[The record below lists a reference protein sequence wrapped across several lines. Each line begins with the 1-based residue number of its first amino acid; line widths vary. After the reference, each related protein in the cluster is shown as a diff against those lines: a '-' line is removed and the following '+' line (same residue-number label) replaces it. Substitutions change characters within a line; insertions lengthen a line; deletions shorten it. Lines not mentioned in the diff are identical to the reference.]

1 MFLFNTQ
8 PLIIHKIIYVILV
21 NTYNFQNFL
30 FIFPLT
36 RYNDRKRARTQT
48 GQSTL
53 WTCICFYDIVL
64 MILFTAGGNYMSVTI
79 KQIAALANVSRG
91 TVDRVLNNRP
101 GVNPDTREKVLKIAG
116 ELHYQPNFLAKA
128 LVNSKE
134 NIKLGVIL
142 TPDYNPFIHQIIKGI
157 EDAQE
162 EFRAFGLKVIIKM
175 MTTLEAAE
183 ELKIIHELEAE
194 NVNGMAV
201 FPLDHP
207 QIVSVLNH
215 LIENGTAILTFNSK
229 ADTIHDLCFIGQN
242 HYKGG
247 RTAGGLM
254 GKILPPDGQV
264 GVIISTAD
272 LSCHQERLKGFQEK
286 LGESYPKIQI
296 LEIRSN
302 QDRKDDAFKITLEYC
317 NKYPDLAGI
326 YITGGGVAGVGSA
339 LDIAGR
345 TASVHVIC
353 HDLIPDSIALLQS
366 GVVDFVL
373 GQEPTLQGYQIVKTL
388 FEYLVKDIE
397 PPKLID
403 IPVTIAINESL

>member
-1 MFLFNTQ
+1 
-8 PLIIHKIIYVILV
+8 
-21 NTYNFQNFL
+21 
-30 FIFPLT
+30 
-36 RYNDRKRARTQT
+36 
-48 GQSTL
+48 
-53 WTCICFYDIVL
+53 
-64 MILFTAGGNYMSVTI
+64 MSVTI

-101 GVNPDTREKVLKIAG
+101 GVNPDTREKVLRIAK

-142 TPDYNPFIHQIIKGI
+142 TPDYNPFIHEIIKGI
-157 EDAQE
+157 ENAQE
-162 EFRAFGLKVIIKM
+162 EFRAFGLEVIIKM

-183 ELKIIHELEAE
+183 ELKIIRELQEE

-207 QIVSVLNH
+207 QIVSVLND
-215 LIENGTAILTFNSK
+215 LIESGTAVLTFNSK
-229 ADTIHDLCFIGQN
+229 ADSVHDLCFIGQN

-247 RTAGGLM
+247 RTAAGLM
-254 GKILPPDGQV
+254 GKILPADGSI
-264 GVIISTAD
+264 GVIISTPN

-286 LGESYPKIQI
+286 LAESYPDLHI
-296 LEIRSN
+296 LDVQSN

-317 NKYPDLAGI
+317 NKYSELSGI

-339 LDIAGR
+339 LEIAKK
-345 TASVHVIC
+345 TSVRVIC
-353 HDLIPDSIALLQS
+353 HDLIPDSVSLLKS

-373 GQEPTLQGYQIVKTL
+373 GQEPALQGYQIVKTL
-388 FEYLVKDIE
+388 FEYLVKDIK
-397 PPKLID
+397 PQKLID
-403 IPVTIAINESL
+403 IPVTISINESL

>member
-1 MFLFNTQ
+1 
-8 PLIIHKIIYVILV
+8 
-21 NTYNFQNFL
+21 
-30 FIFPLT
+30 
-36 RYNDRKRARTQT
+36 
-48 GQSTL
+48 
-53 WTCICFYDIVL
+53 
-64 MILFTAGGNYMSVTI
+64 MSVTI

-101 GVNPDTREKVLKIAG
+101 GVNPDTREKVLRIAK

-142 TPDYNPFIHQIIKGI
+142 TPDYNPFIHEIIKGI
-157 EDAQE
+157 ENAQE
-162 EFRAFGLKVIIKM
+162 EFRAFGLEVIIRM

-183 ELKIIHELEAE
+183 ELKIIQELREE

-207 QIVSVLNH
+207 QIVTVLNG
-215 LIENGTAILTFNSK
+215 LIESGTAVLTFNSK
-229 ADTIHDLCFIGQN
+229 ADSVHDLCFIGQN

-247 RTAGGLM
+247 RTAAGLM
-254 GKILPPDGQV
+254 GKILPANGNI
-264 GVIISTAD
+264 GVIISTPN

-286 LGESYPKIQI
+286 LAESYPDLHI
-296 LEIRSN
+296 LDVQSN

-317 NKYPDLAGI
+317 NKYPELAGI

-339 LDIAGR
+339 LEVAGK
-345 TASVHVIC
+345 TAVRVIC
-353 HDLIPDSIALLQS
+353 HDLIPDSVSLLKS

-373 GQEPTLQGYQIVKTL
+373 GQEPALQGYQIVKTL
-388 FEYLVKDIE
+388 FEYLVKDIK
-397 PPKLID
+397 PQKLID
-403 IPVTIAINESL
+403 IPVTISINESL